1 MKKNQQGSVL
11 IITLVVLFAATMLGL
26 YAMRGTII
34 QDKMTANINNKVAT
48 SNAAEDGATQFF
60 NWADNRFKTYG
71 WPTSSSDKNAWKGNI
86 GSSLIPYTNPQGNDV
101 STNLRQGR
109 YYWIKT
115 DANISGC
122 SVANTNPCWDDAHQQ
137 VTVQITGNLVK
148 GTGNNS
154 KILGESIYQIK
165 FAAPQAVR
173 VPELPGA
180 LTLAGEVS
188 SFSGANSNR
197 FRIDG
202 GHKIAIATM
211 DSASNS
217 TVVDGIPA
225 NRRDTAHYPGGAGC
239 PASGACITNTDL
251 GMWGDANQVMDF
263 VNAVKNAPGVTYVDG
278 DVNGSLPA
286 CSGIVII
293 KGSLRTNGNQCSF
306 QGILLILGGTY
317 DVRGNGGDYVG
328 ALYVTNI
335 QASSSGG
342 YEFSS
347 SPTQFSGGGNMTI
360 TYDSSLMDGSTN
372 TGSYT
377 FKTSIL
383 AWNDH
388 L

>member
-1 MKKNQQGSVL
+1 
-11 IITLVVLFAATMLGL
+11 
-26 YAMRGTII
+26 
-34 QDKMTANINNKVAT
+34 
-48 SNAAEDGATQFF
+48 
-60 NWADNRFKTYG
+60 
-71 WPTSSSDKNAWKGNI
+71 
-86 GSSLIPYTNPQGNDV
+86 
-101 STNLRQGR
+101 
-109 YYWIKT
+109 
-115 DANISGC
+115 
-122 SVANTNPCWDDAHQQ
+122 
-137 VTVQITGNLVK
+137 
-148 GTGNNS
+148 
-154 KILGESIYQIK
+154 
-165 FAAPQAVR
+165 

>member
-1 MKKNQQGSVL
+1 MKQQQGSVL
-11 IITLVVLFAATMLGL
+11 IITVVILFSATMLGL

-48 SNAAEDGATQFF
+48 SNAAEDGATQFL
-60 NWADNRFKTYG
+60 NWADNRFKTLG
-71 WPTSSSDKNAWKGNI
+71 WPTSSSDKNSWKGNLAD
-86 GSSLIPYTNPQGNDV
+86 SLIPYTNPVGGV
-101 STNLRQGR
+101 SAANIQNGR

-115 DANISGC
+115 DANIAEC
-122 SVANTNPCWDDAHQQ
+122 AVANTNPCWDDTHKQ

-148 GTGNNS
+148 GTGSNT
-154 KILGESIYQIK
+154 KILGESIYQVK

-180 LTLAGEVS
+180 LTLAGDVN
-188 SFSGANSNR
+188 SFTGANSNV

-211 DSASNS
+211 NPTSN
-217 TVVDGIPA
+217 TAVVAGIPD
-225 NRRDTAHYPGGAGC
+225 NRRDAAHYPGGAGC
-239 PASGACITNTDL
+239 PSSGACITNTDL
-251 GMWGDANQVMDF
+251 GMWGNANQVMNF
-263 VNAVKNAPGVTYVDG
+263 VESIKNAPGVTYVNG

-293 KGSLRTNGNQCSF
+293 TGSLRTNGNQCSF
-306 QGILLILGGTY
+306 QGILLVLGGEY

-328 ALYVTNI
+328 ALYVANI
-335 QASSSGG
+335 EENGSGG
-342 YEFSS
+342 YQFSS
-347 SPTQFSGGGNMTI
+347 SPTQFKGGGNMTI
-360 TYDSSLMDGSTN
+360 TYDSSLMGNSTN
-372 TGSYT
+372 TESYT

-383 AWNDH
+383 SWNDI